1 MVFTGSSG
9 FPGIIWS
16 RAPLST
22 TTVQVCKVQ
31 QSAVGPVRAEGT
43 GGTPCEF
50 ALEEHCLVQLHRGYD
65 EACWEPSTDPWPS
78 RKSEAQLQQYSQEKP
93 LRATGA
99 DRGSHS
105 GQTIVHP
112 RSQASQCQGP
122 SSDLA
127 VNIPILFQGT
137 LGISGCRDGPDR

>member
-22 TTVQVCKVQ
+22 TTVQVYKVQ

-99 DRGSHS
+99 EAPIQARPLSTPGPKHL
-105 GQTIVHP
+105 GAKGLPQTW
-112 RSQASQCQGP
+112 
-122 SSDLA
+122 L
-127 VNIPILFQGT
+127 
-137 LGISGCRDGPDR
+137 